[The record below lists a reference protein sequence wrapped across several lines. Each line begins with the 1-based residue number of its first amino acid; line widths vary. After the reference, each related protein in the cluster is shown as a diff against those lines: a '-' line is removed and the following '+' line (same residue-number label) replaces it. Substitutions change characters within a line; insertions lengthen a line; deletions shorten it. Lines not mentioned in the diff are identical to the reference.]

1 MSLRFEESW
10 TLSHF
15 RTYTSQER
23 QLSLPMLL
31 IVRVPGGLSLI
42 LTLDR
47 RLERASSLFLYWK
60 ISENGKGEWK
70 SNLVA
75 FI

>member
-1 MSLRFEESW
+1 
-10 TLSHF
+10 
-15 RTYTSQER
+15 
-23 QLSLPMLL
+23 MLL
-31 IVRVPGGLSLI
+31 IVRVPSGLSLI
-42 LTLDR
+42 LTSDGR
-47 RLERASSLFLYWK
+47 PERASSLFLYWK

>member
-1 MSLRFEESW
+1 
-10 TLSHF
+10 
-15 RTYTSQER
+15 
-23 QLSLPMLL
+23 MLL

-70 SNLVA
+70 SNLAA